1 MARAL
6 ASIPSANSAR
16 SVPRPASSA
25 PEDIG
30 REPAEDDEG
39 EIHER
44 RTLFAATGRPNRTCQ
59 ARRPTVTILG
69 IDVGATGA
77 LALLDDNGALVD
89 VWDMPTLR
97 DGPKNR
103 RTVNAPLL
111 AEIVYKSHAA
121 RAYVERVG
129 PRPLEGSVSAFAFG
143 HSAGVIRG
151 CLAAAAIPAIWITP
165 VTWKRVVGVPPGKD
179 MKDMAR
185 SNAINRWPG
194 KAELFKRKMDD
205 GRAEAA
211 LIALAGLLRFND
223 VVELMPVDLLKARA
237 AKG

>member
-1 MARAL
+1 VDTVRA
-6 ASIPSANSAR
+6 SAEA
-16 SVPRPASSA
+16 VAA
-25 PEDIG
+25 Q
-30 REPAEDDEG
+30 G
-39 EIHER
+39 ETHER
-44 RTLFAATGRPNRTCQ
+44 RTFAASRRPNRPRQ

-69 IDVGATGA
+69 IDIGAQGA
-77 LALLDDNGALVD
+77 LAILSDAGELLDVQ
-89 VWDMPTLR
+89 DMPCLR

-111 AEIVYKSHAA
+111 AEIIYKSHAT

-129 PRPLEGSVSAFAFG
+129 PRPMEGAVGAFAFG
-143 HSAGVIRG
+143 DAKGVVRG
-151 CLAAAAIPAIWITP
+151 CLAAAAIPATFITP
-165 VTWKRVVGVPPGKD
+165 VQWKRVVNVPPGKD

-211 LIALAGLLRFND
+211 LIGLAGIMRFND
-223 VVELMPVDLLKARA
+223 VIELMPVDLLKARA

>member
-1 MARAL
+1 M
-6 ASIPSANSAR
+6 
-16 SVPRPASSA
+16 
-25 PEDIG
+25 
-30 REPAEDDEG
+30 
-39 EIHER
+39 
-44 RTLFAATGRPNRTCQ
+44 
-59 ARRPTVTILG
+59 TILG
-69 IDVGATGA
+69 VDIGAQGA
-77 LALLDDNGALVD
+77 IALLEDDGQLVD
-89 VWDMPTLR
+89 VWDMPCLH

-111 AEIVYKSHAA
+111 AEIVYKSHAT
-121 RAYVERVG
+121 RAFVEQVG
-129 PRPLEGSVSAFAFG
+129 PRPMEGAVGAFAFG
-143 HSAGVIRG
+143 DAKGVVRG
-151 CLAAAAIPAIWITP
+151 CLAAAAIPTIFITP
-165 VTWKRVVGVPPGKD
+165 VTWKRAVGVPPGKD

-194 KAELFKRKMDD
+194 KAQLFARKMDD